1 MDCFGLGDERDVK
14 LFRNNRIIAGGTGGS
29 LVILFLLLS
38 LGARSVDFHWLL
50 HGDEVE
56 CLLTYHSACHPVEE
70 RDSEP
75 ESPPPDRDAPL
86 DSFCHAGFWAGFWHS
101 IQAAELVL
109 EHLLPVD
116 LSCLFSILFE
126 GRVRF
131 SDGPPRAPPVLV

>member
-38 LGARSVDFHWLL
+38 LGARSVDFHWLM
-50 HGDEVE
+50 HGDGVE
-56 CLLTYHSACHPVEE
+56 CSLIHPSACHSDEE
-70 RDSEP
+70 RDSAP
-75 ESPPPDRDAPL
+75 ESPPPDRDCPL
-86 DSFCHAGFWAGFWHS
+86 EPFCRAGFWHS
-101 IQAAELVL
+101 IQSAELVL

-116 LSCLFSILFE
+116 LSCLFSILPE

-131 SDGPPRAPPVLV
+131 FDGPPRAPPVLV